1 MGRTKEADGRM
12 RTQSPDT
19 TPEAEAVLVAGL
31 RGLSPARRLQMAAE
45 LTRMTRRLSWYGLCR
60 RYPTATEDELRYRWC
75 TLLYGEELAARYIA
89 AWRAYRS
96 AHPESPL
103 RLRGSSPHEPTPV

>member
-1 MGRTKEADGRM
+1 M

-19 TPEAEAVLVAGL
+19 TPEAEAVLIAGMS
-31 RGLSPARRLQMAAE
+31 RLSPARRLQMADE
-45 LTRMTRRLSWYGLCR
+45 LTHMTRELSWYGLCR

-75 TLLYGEELAARYIA
+75 ALLYGEELAEGYIV

-96 AHPESPL
+96 AHPESAPAAAPTQPL
-103 RLRGSSPHEPTPV
+103 